1 MSTQKTSYTA
11 ADLMRIS
18 SQGQRC
24 ELVKG
29 ELVEMAPA
37 GGRHGLIASRIDRRV
52 GSFVEQ
58 NNLGGVFAAETGFR
72 LARNPDT
79 VRAPDV
85 AFVTRERLPAEDL
98 LVGFPDLVPDLV
110 VEVVSPSDSAGAV
123 QAKLEDW
130 LRSGASLVWV
140 VYPDTRSVAVYRS
153 LDQVSILTPG
163 DSLEGGAVLPGF
175 SCPVSELF

>member
-1 MSTQKTSYTA
+1 
-11 ADLMRIS
+11 MRIS
-18 SQGQRC
+18 SQGKRY

-29 ELVEMAPA
+29 ELAETAPA
-37 GGRHGLIASRIDRRV
+37 GGRHGLIASRIGFRV
-52 GSFVEQ
+52 RLHAEAG
-58 NNLGGVFAAETGFR
+58 NLGEVFAAETGFR

-85 AFVTRERLPAEDL
+85 AFVSRERLPAGDQ
-98 LVGFPDLVPDLV
+98 LVGFPDLAPDLV
-110 VEVVSPSDSAGAV
+110 AEVVSPGDSAGAV

-130 LRSGASLVWV
+130 LGSGSSLVWI

-153 LDQVSILTPG
+153 LDQVSILTSG

>member
-1 MSTQKTSYTA
+1 MSTPKTSHTA
-11 ADLMRIS
+11 ADLTRIT
-18 SQGQRC
+18 SQGKRC

-37 GGRHGLIASRIDRRV
+37 GGRHGLIASRIDFRV
-52 GSFVEQ
+52 RMHVQTE
-58 NNLGGVFAAETGFR
+58 NLGEVFAAETGFR

-85 AFVTRERLPAEDL
+85 AFVSRERLPAEDL
-98 LVGFPDLVPDLV
+98 LVGFPDLAPDLV
-110 VEVVSPSDSAGAV
+110 VEVVSPSDTAGAV

-130 LRSGASLVWV
+130 LGSGSSLVWI

-153 LDQVSILTPG
+153 LDQVSILVQG
-163 DSLEGGAVLPGF
+163 DILDGGPVLPGF